1 MLLPICLEVVI
12 ITRVLHHVW
21 VRTSDVRVSNY
32 RVSTFDLL
40 ALHPIPDLLA
50 LQLAQ
55 LEPEVHVLAR
65 LAVGERL
72 IL

>member
-1 MLLPICLEVVI
+1 MLFPISLEALI
-12 ITRVLHHVW
+12 ITGVLYH
-21 VRTSDVRVSNY
+21 VRVRNAVFRVGNY

-40 ALHPIPDLLA
+40 TLHLSPDLLA

-65 LAVGERL
+65 LVFG
-72 IL
+72 